1 MRSDPMVVEIDKLC
15 NFRAFIPSDNFYAL
29 QKRSPTMMRRNE
41 DHMKAV
47 QLPLP
52 HSIEPFDSRVNFPIL
67 NSMRFFLT
75 HSSDRELVSAH
86 LVGTVWCGVRSVWSS
101 KEKLKFNRSSHQ
113 RISTVRS
120 AMEKKWKVLISWSI
134 GFENKPRRLHVCVL
148 NAFCRCDL
156 SDVRRPP
163 HAKLHLWIIVEAK
176 IPSQPTACPSTSRTM
191 CPILTFF
198 SMLRAPHPQQRL
210 VVHGRFI
217 PCFCGLNMVSVLMDA
232 CMWILIS
239 CKSPMNNISSSSAA
253 YLVYVHMQ
261 SATKCNPGSHARSIQ
276 YLN

>member
-15 NFRAFIPSDNFYAL
+15 NFRAFLPSYNFYAV
-29 QKRSPTMMRRNE
+29 QKRSPTMMMRRNE

-52 HSIEPFDSRVNFPIL
+52 PFDRAIWQSRQFS
-67 NSMRFFLT
+67 NSQFYAVFYT

-86 LVGTVWCGVRSVWSS
+86 LVGTVWCGVRSVWSVWSS

-120 AMEKKWKVLISWSI
+120 ALKKKWKVLISWSI

-163 HAKLHLWIIVEAK
+163 HAKLHL
-176 IPSQPTACPSTSRTM
+176 
-191 CPILTFF
+191 
-198 SMLRAPHPQQRL
+198 
-210 VVHGRFI
+210 
-217 PCFCGLNMVSVLMDA
+217 
-232 CMWILIS
+232 
-239 CKSPMNNISSSSAA
+239 
-253 YLVYVHMQ
+253 
-261 SATKCNPGSHARSIQ
+261 
-276 YLN
+276 